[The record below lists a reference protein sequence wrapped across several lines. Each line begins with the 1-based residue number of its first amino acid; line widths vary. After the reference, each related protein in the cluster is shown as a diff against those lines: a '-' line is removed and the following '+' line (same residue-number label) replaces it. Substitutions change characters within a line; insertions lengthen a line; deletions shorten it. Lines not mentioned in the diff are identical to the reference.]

1 MPPPRP
7 SVLSLLLLLVVAVLL
22 PPAAAAAAA
31 KHRHASASSPTAA
44 LPASYLRVS
53 WASNLTLLGSASL
66 LPGAAAVALTTPTR
80 DGVGAGRALF
90 SEPVRLLVP
99 SSAVPVSF
107 STRFTFR
114 ITPAPTY
121 GDGLAFL
128 LTSSR
133 TVLGASNGFLGLFP
147 SSSASDEGE
156 ADLRG
161 VTTIAVEFDTHRDV
175 ALRDPDGNHVAL
187 DAGSIFSVAS
197 ASPGVDLRAGVP
209 ITAWVEYRAPRRRL
223 SVWLSYSPFRRPAK
237 PALSADADLSGL
249 LRTFMYAGFSAS
261 NGNGAALHVVERW
274 TFRTFGFANS
284 SHASP
289 PSEPPAPLNK
299 PLLPHNKP
307 MLLTGNHHN
316 QRHHQHNLL
325 YKVLGGVFG
334 GVVVLVFLI
343 GGSVV
348 WLSRPIRRP
357 SEERMVPSEQKPYGT
372 MSMEVVRAATKGFDS
387 GNVIGVGGSG
397 ATVYEGVLRS
407 GSRVAVKRF
416 QAIWPC
422 TKAFVSELAAML
434 NCPNH
439 PNLVRLA
446 GWCCSKDELVLVYE
460 FMPNGNLDSALH
472 TMGGATLPWEARF
485 RAVLGIASALEYL
498 HDGCDQ
504 RILHRDVKSSNVL
517 LDGEFNAR
525 LGDFGLA
532 RLVSHGGLP
541 HTTQPAGTL
550 GYLAPEY
557 AHSGVATE
565 RSDVYS
571 FGVLALEV
579 ATGRKPVERGI
590 SVVDWVWLLWGRRRL
605 VDAADQRL
613 QGRFVAEEMRR
624 VLLVGLSCVHPDCRK
639 RPGMRRVVKMLD
651 GTASLTL
658 VPDKKPPVMLQ
669 TPVNQASSM
678 NSVDTVNT
686 AFYSCR

>member
-1 MPPPRP
+1 MPPLRS
-7 SVLSLLLLLVVAVLL
+7 SVPFFFFLLLAVSL
-22 PPAAAAAAA
+22 PRAAALA
-31 KHRHASASSPTAA
+31 KHRPTASITT
-44 LPASYLRVS
+44 PPSSYVRIS

-66 LPGAAAVALTTPTR
+66 LPGAAAVALTTPSR
-80 DGVGAGRALF
+80 DGIGAGRALF
-90 SEPVRLLVP
+90 SEPIRLLLP
-99 SSAVPVSF
+99 SAAPASF

-133 TVLGASNGFLGLFP
+133 TFLGASNGFLGLFP

-161 VTTIAVEFDTHRDV
+161 VSTVAIELDTHRDV
-175 ALRDPDGNHVAL
+175 ALRDPNGNHVAL

-197 ASPGVDLRAGVP
+197 ASPGVDLKAGVP
-209 ITAWVEYRAPRRRL
+209 ITAWVEYLAPRRRL
-223 SVWLSYSPFRRPAK
+223 SVWLSYSSFRRPEK
-237 PALSADADLSGL
+237 PALSADVDLSGL
-249 LRTFMYAGFSAS
+249 LRTYMYAGFSAS
-261 NGNGAALHVVERW
+261 NGNGAALHVIERW

-284 SHASP
+284 SQASP
-289 PSEPPAPLNK
+289 PSEPPVPPNK
-299 PLLPHNKP
+299 PLPF
-307 MLLTGNHHN
+307 TGNHHSR
-316 QRHHQHNLL
+316 RHLF
-325 YKVLGGVFG
+325 YKVLGGVLG
-334 GVVVLVFLI
+334 GVVLLVLVI
-343 GGSVV
+343 VGSVV
-348 WLSRPIRRP
+348 WLSRPIRHTSKEP
-357 SEERMVPSEQKPYGT
+357 VVPSEDKPYGT
-372 MSMEVVRAATKGFDS
+372 MSMEVVRAATKNFDS

-397 ATVYEGVLRS
+397 ATVYEGVLLS

-434 NCPNH
+434 NCPHH

-472 TMGGATLPWEARF
+472 TPGGATLPWEARF
-485 RAVLGIASALEYL
+485 RAVLGVASALEYL
-498 HDGCDQ
+498 HDECDR

-541 HTTQPAGTL
+541 LTTQPAGTL

-557 AHSGVATE
+557 VHSGVATE

-579 ATGRKPVERGI
+579 ATGRRPTERGV
-590 SVVDWVWLLWGRRRL
+590 SVIDWVWVLWGRRRL

-613 QGRFVAEEMRR
+613 QGRFVGEEMRR

-639 RPGMRRVVKMLD
+639 RPGMRRVVRMLD
-651 GTASLTL
+651 GTAPLTL

-669 TPVNQASSM
+669 TQVNQASSM
-678 NSVDTVNT
+678 NSADTVNT

>member
-1 MPPPRP
+1 MPPACS
-7 SVLSLLLLLVVAVLL
+7 SVLFVLLLVVHLS
-22 PPAAAAAAA
+22 PAAAA
-31 KHRHASASSPTAA
+31 KNRPASASTTPPLAVPSSSS
-44 LPASYLRVS
+44 SYLRIS
-53 WASNLTLLGSASL
+53 WASNLTLLGSAAL
-66 LPGAAAVALTTPTR
+66 LPGATAVALTTPSR
-80 DGVGAGRALF
+80 DGIGAGRALF
-90 SEPVRLLVP
+90 SEPVRLRLP
-99 SSAVPVSF
+99 TSAPASF

-133 TVLGASNGFLGLFP
+133 TFLGASNGFLGLFP

-156 ADLRG
+156 ADLRD
-161 VTTIAVEFDTHRDV
+161 VSTVAVELDTHRDV

-197 ASPGVDLRAGVP
+197 ASPGVDLKAGVP

-223 SVWLSYSPFRRPAK
+223 SVWLSYSSSRRPEK
-237 PALSADADLSGL
+237 PALSADVDLSGL
-249 LRTFMYAGFSAS
+249 LRTYMYAGFSAS

-284 SHASP
+284 SHTSP
-289 PSEPPAPLNK
+289 PSEPPVPPFK
-299 PLLPHNKP
+299 PLP
-307 MLLTGNHHN
+307 LTGNQHHH
-316 QRHHQHNLL
+316 RHLF
-325 YKVLGGVFG
+325 YKVLGGVLG
-334 GVVVLVFLI
+334 GVVLLVLVTV
-343 GGSVV
+343 GSVV
-348 WLSRPIRRP
+348 WLTRPIRSTGKEP
-357 SEERMVPSEQKPYGT
+357 AVPSEDKPYGT
-372 MSMEVVRAATKGFDS
+372 MSMDVVRTATKNFDS

-397 ATVYEGVLRS
+397 ATVYEGVLPS

-434 NCPNH
+434 NCPHH

-460 FMPNGNLDSALH
+460 FMPNGNLDCALH
-472 TMGGATLPWEARF
+472 TPGGATLPWEARF
-485 RAVLGIASALEYL
+485 RTVLGVASALEYL
-498 HDGCDQ
+498 HDECDR

-517 LDGEFNAR
+517 LDSEFNAR

-541 HTTQPAGTL
+541 LTTQPAGTL

-557 AHSGVATE
+557 VHSGVATE

-579 ATGRKPVERGI
+579 ATGRRPTERGV
-590 SVVDWVWLLWGRRRL
+590 SVVDWVWVLWGRRRL

-639 RPGMRRVVKMLD
+639 RPGMRRVVRMLD
-651 GTASLTL
+651 GSAPLTL
-658 VPDKKPPVMLQ
+658 VPDKKPPIMLQ
-669 TPVNQASSM
+669 TQVNQASSM

>member
-1 MPPPRP
+1 M
-7 SVLSLLLLLVVAVLL
+7 LTLLLLLAIHL
-22 PPAAAAAAA
+22 PPAGAAAAAA
-31 KHRHASASSPTAA
+31 KHRRASESAPAP
-44 LPASYLRVS
+44 PASYLLVS

-66 LPGAAAVALTTPTR
+66 HPGATAVALTTPSR

-90 SEPVRLLVP
+90 SEPVRLFVP
-99 SSAVPVSF
+99 SSSAAASF

-133 TVLGASNGFLGLFP
+133 TFLGASNGFLGLFP
-147 SSSASDEGE
+147 SSSASEEGE

-161 VTTIAVEFDTHRDV
+161 VTTVAVEFDTHRDV

-197 ASPGVDLRAGVP
+197 ASPGVDFRAGVP

-223 SVWLSYSPFRRPAK
+223 SVWLSYSSFRRPEK

-249 LRTFMYAGFSAS
+249 LRTYMYAGFSAS
-261 NGNGAALHVVERW
+261 NGNGAALHVIERW

-284 SHASP
+284 SRAP
-289 PSEPPAPLNK
+289 PPAQPNKALLPPNK
-299 PLLPHNKP
+299 PL
-307 MLLTGNHHN
+307 LLTGNH
-316 QRHHQHNLL
+316 QHHHLI
-325 YKVLGGVFG
+325 YKVLGGVLG
-334 GVVVLVFLI
+334 GMVLLVFAILA
-343 GGSVV
+343 SVV
-348 WLSRPIRRP
+348 WLSKPARRP
-357 SEERMVPSEQKPYGT
+357 SEEHTVPPSEDKPYGT
-372 MSMEVVRAATKGFDS
+372 MSMEVVRAATKSFDS
-387 GNVIGVGGSG
+387 GNVIGIGGSG
-397 ATVYEGVLRS
+397 ATVYEGVLPS

-422 TKAFVSELAAML
+422 TKSFVSELAAML

-460 FMPNGNLDSALH
+460 FMPNGNLDCALH
-472 TMGGATLPWEARF
+472 TTGGATLPWEARF

-498 HDGCDQ
+498 HDGCDH

-541 HTTQPAGTL
+541 LTTQPAGTL

-557 AHSGVATE
+557 VHSGVATE

-579 ATGRKPVERGI
+579 ATGRRPTERGI
-590 SVVDWVWLLWGRRRL
+590 SVVDWVWVLWGRRRL

-613 QGRFVAEEMRR
+613 QGRFFAEEMRR
-624 VLLVGLSCVHPDCRK
+624 ILLVGLSCVHPDCRK

-651 GTASLTL
+651 GTAPLTM
-658 VPDKKPPVMLQ
+658 VPDKKPPVILQ
-669 TPVNQASSM
+669 TQVNQGSSM